1 MESRVLRAHF
11 RFGHIGTPV
20 DKLQKRVLKLM
31 QTCPETEDGSKL
43 GFWKRLVL
51 AQDLSH
57 PWLEVNNQ
65 LCINGYMSDRI
76 RAVCTKR
83 RLNNEQSA
91 AVVHFFFHL
100 APVVIGPPGTG
111 KSPLVAAINE
121 LLEEFKMAYWVCS
134 ESNAAVDVLA
144 EKLAKEKNDKQA
156 EGFLRVWPAFSEG
169 HKCDQ
174 SAVDVGLSWND
185 SGVKSDTDD
194 TRILSLEQT
203 IQGDQLRS
211 FGSAHDQLASPPEEN
226 KETDGGYEEY
236 LEDLRTK
243 FHDALRALQV
253 GYAATS
259 KGILST
265 AAAASRPFLRRFRP
279 HALLMAESSQM
290 TEARAVHPIVLAAQ
304 SRLDRVLIIGDPKQ
318 LPAAIFSLRNIF
330 TEYGKR
336 SLMERLISA
345 VLRLITLAEQ
355 YRMHP
360 SISSIINSTIYN
372 GKLRDGS
379 TVRAREHD
387 AGSQNFLA
395 QLATRSKT
403 LFNTATSSI
412 IISLERRADF
422 HFGS

>member
-83 RLNNEQSA
+83 RLKNEQSA

-121 LLEEFKMAYWVCS
+121 LLEEFKMAYWMCS

-174 SAVDVGLSWND
+174 SAVDYW
-185 SGVKSDTDD
+185 K
-194 TRILSLEQT
+194 E
-203 IQGDQLRS
+203 GDQLRS

-330 TEYGKR
+330 TEYGK
-336 SLMERLISA
+336 MERLISA